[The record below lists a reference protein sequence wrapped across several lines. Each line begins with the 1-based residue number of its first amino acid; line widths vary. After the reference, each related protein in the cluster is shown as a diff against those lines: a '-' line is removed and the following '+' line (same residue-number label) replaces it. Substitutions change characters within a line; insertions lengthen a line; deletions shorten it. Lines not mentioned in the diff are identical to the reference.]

1 VCRLGPGPR
10 RGGTK
15 SSLLHASTRLGARIS
30 TIQVARDLKKL
41 MFNDAMTMG
50 ACSERMQVAM
60 FD

>member
-1 VCRLGPGPR
+1 VCLLGPGPG

-30 TIQVARDLKKL
+30 TVQVARDFKIN
-41 MFNDAMTMG
+41 FNDAMTMG
-50 ACSERMQVAM
+50 ACSERMRVSM

>member
-1 VCRLGPGPR
+1 MCRMGQSQGEAGRNVCCSMQAHDWVHGIPQFKLQ
-10 RGGTK
+10 GT
-15 SSLLHASTRLGARIS
+15 
-30 TIQVARDLKKL
+30 KKL